1 MLFFLAGFEN
11 VRALSI
17 FEPSFVVYSTV
28 MCCGF
33 FQKNLE
39 GQLALLIP
47 KQPGDGETRIDIQKI
62 SEDPANGK

>member
-1 MLFFLAGFEN
+1 ML
-11 VRALSI
+11 R
-17 FEPSFVVYSTV
+17 
-28 MCCGF
+28 F